1 MEIIKH
7 KRIERKYNE
16 PSCILSSALTYG
28 KNHEGRIEKAKR
40 RKKVL
45 DSWNPETLSFRVISA
60 YRFSLR
66 GNYKP
71 GPALGRDTDKR
82 KTGIRWE
89 QRSISIH
96 LLIQQ
101 HFIKDDIMS

>member
-1 MEIIKH
+1 M
-7 KRIERKYNE
+7 
-16 PSCILSSALTYG
+16 
-28 KNHEGRIEKAKR
+28 
-40 RKKVL
+40 L
-45 DSWNPETLSFRVISA
+45 DSWNPETLSFRVIRA

-66 GNYKP
+66 GNYQL
-71 GPALGRDTDKR
+71 GPVLGRDMDKR

-89 QRSISIH
+89 QGSISIH